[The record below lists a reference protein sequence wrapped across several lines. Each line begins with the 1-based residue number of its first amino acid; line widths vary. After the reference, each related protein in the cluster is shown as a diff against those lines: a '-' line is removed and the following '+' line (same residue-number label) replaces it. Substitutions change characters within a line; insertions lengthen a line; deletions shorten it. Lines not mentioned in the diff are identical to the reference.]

1 MELFLRK
8 GSSLGDVDE
17 KTVCPELLAAI
28 LTHEIPVNGEPPTVD
43 RKQRE
48 QRTLSAESHSFFGRP
63 APRLIL

>member
-28 LTHEIPVNGEPPTVD
+28 LTHEGRLPENESSTEKISWETEGWGVPV
-43 RKQRE
+43 
-48 QRTLSAESHSFFGRP
+48 
-63 APRLIL
+63 RLFETTSSYDSE